1 MRTVLGYVS
10 MLALGLMLA
19 VVLAFVT
26 TALATR
32 GDDVPMLAHGR
43 LDHISLLLG
52 LVLGIAISGIARVH
66 WASVPRRLVAWLLM
80 NEYTFYQLA
89 VAALLLAVIV
99 LY

>member
-1 MRTVLGYVS
+1 MRTLLGFIS

-19 VVLAFVT
+19 MVLAFVT

-32 GDDVPMLAHGR
+32 GADAPALARGR
-43 LDHISLLLG
+43 LDYLSLLLG
-52 LVLGIAISGIARVH
+52 LVLGGTMTSLARVH
-66 WASVPRRLVAWLLM
+66 WASLPRRLVSWLLM

-89 VAALLLAVIV
+89 LAVVFLAVLV